1 MDPETPE
8 VLAKRHGQRVALG
21 VLLGL
26 TFLVVAWM
34 AAPLLVGLALG
45 TVMGFTA
52 QPLYARL
59 STQLRQRRALAA
71 ALTTLLSGLMIIGA
85 AAAATW
91 LLVRE
96 VVNAIPA
103 IERGVGAG
111 SGGLIGPRG
120 ARILSALHVDREAV
134 VRRLEGELGRLG
146 DLAAAAARVVAQT
159 SAGVLL
165 TIVVALW
172 TTYYVLLDWP
182 RIARHL
188 ERLLPL
194 DPQHTRALVAEFR
207 DVGRRAFVGTVATA
221 VVQGTLAGVGFAL
234 FGVPEAAVW
243 GTILALTSFIPVVGT
258 MLVWIPAAMWLLG
271 TGHVTRALLLT
282 GWSLTVVMA
291 SNDYV
296 IRPRLVGRDGN
307 ANPLLMLVGLIG
319 GIAVFGVAG
328 VIVGPIL
335 MSLFV
340 ATARIYERER
350 DQELASSPV
359 PPVTSVE
366 TATSRLHRS
375 RQRLRSRS
383 LPRGS
388 KTRGSH

>member
-1 MDPETPE
+1 
-8 VLAKRHGQRVALG
+8 
-21 VLLGL
+21 
-26 TFLVVAWM
+26 
-34 AAPLLVGLALG
+34 
-45 TVMGFTA
+45 
-52 QPLYARL
+52 
-59 STQLRQRRALAA
+59 
-71 ALTTLLSGLMIIGA
+71 
-85 AAAATW
+85 
-91 LLVRE
+91 
-96 VVNAIPA
+96 
-103 IERGVGAG
+103 
-111 SGGLIGPRG
+111 
-120 ARILSALHVDREAV
+120 
-134 VRRLEGELGRLG
+134 
-146 DLAAAAARVVAQT
+146 
-159 SAGVLL
+159 
-165 TIVVALW
+165 
-172 TTYYVLLDWP
+172 
-182 RIARHL
+182 
-188 ERLLPL
+188 
-194 DPQHTRALVAEFR
+194 
-207 DVGRRAFVGTVATA
+207 
-221 VVQGTLAGVGFAL
+221 
-234 FGVPEAAVW
+234 VW